1 MYSKKQKKKYLL
13 VTDVDNTV
21 LGDFEG
27 LVLLSRELSS
37 VRESMVLAYNSGRST
52 QSIKESLV
60 ANPCMPAPDYL
71 IGEVGIQIENFTTAE
86 IDDEYV
92 QILKSH
98 WSREEIEK
106 VLRDLPFQKQPDEFQ
121 SELKLSYYASPEVD
135 PVRCS
140 RERLNKSEQ
149 QATIIYSSQR
159 DLDFLPP
166 RSGKGWAVVRL
177 QEKLGFDKEQV
188 IVAGDSGNDVGMFEH
203 GFKGV
208 VVGNAHSELKRL
220 GSLPKIHIA
229 SDAESKKQ
237 KSSHIYVATAE
248 YAEGLVEGLRKLGV
262 LPRKNGDE

>member
-13 VTDVDNTV
+13 VTDVDDTV

-27 LVLLSRELSS
+27 LLLLSRELSS
-37 VRESMVLAYNSGRST
+37 VRGSIVLAYNSGRST
-52 QSIKESLV
+52 QSIKASLV

-71 IGEVGIQIENFTTAE
+71 IGEVGTQIENFTTAE

-121 SELKLSYYASPEVD
+121 SDLKLSYYASPEVD
-135 PVRCS
+135 PVRWS
-140 RERLNKSEQ
+140 QERLNKSEQ
-149 QATIIYSSQR
+149 QATIIYSNQR

-166 RSGKGWAVVRL
+166 RSGKGRATVRL

-188 IVAGDSGNDVGMFEH
+188 IVAGDSGNDVGMFKH
-203 GFKGV
+203 GFKGI

-220 GSLPKIHIA
+220 GSPPKINIA

-248 YAEGLVEGLRKLGV
+248 YAKGLVEGLRKLGV
-262 LPRKNGDE
+262 LPSKNGDE